1 MGSASSLTA
10 RMDAL
15 ADALR
20 AAGVEP
26 DRMARILGSAA
37 EATMHA
43 LVLDALLD
51 EQAADAAVAAEIER
65 QVAADEMPVRLA
77 A

>member
-1 MGSASSLTA
+1 MASADSLTA
-10 RMDAL
+10 RIDAL

-20 AAGVEP
+20 SAGVPQEQT
-26 DRMARILGSAA
+26 ARILGAAA

-43 LVLDALLD
+43 LVLDAVLD
-51 EQAADAAVAAEIER
+51 EQLAPHPQAPAAAQTEPDER
-65 QVAADEMPVRLA
+65 LVKLA

>member
-1 MGSASSLTA
+1 MASAESLTA

-20 AAGVEP
+20 AAGVPQE
-26 DRMARILGSAA
+26 RMARILGSAA

-43 LVLDALLD
+43 LVLDAVLD
-51 EQAADAAVAAEIER
+51 EQLATPAQPAPQAEEQR
-65 QVAADEMPVRLA
+65 APQHPVKLA